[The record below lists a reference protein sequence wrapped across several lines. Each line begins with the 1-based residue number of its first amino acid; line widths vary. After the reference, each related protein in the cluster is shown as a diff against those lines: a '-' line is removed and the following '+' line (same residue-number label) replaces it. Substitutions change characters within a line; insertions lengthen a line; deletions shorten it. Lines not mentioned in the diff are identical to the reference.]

1 MAINVSKWSIERPAV
16 GIALFLV
23 LTAMGWLS
31 LTSLPVNRFPD
42 MELPVVTVQLHQQ
55 AASPSDL
62 ETQVARKVEDAFE
75 DIEGL
80 ERLDA
85 TISDGSVSLTA
96 EFAAYVAPNVAL
108 DRIQAAMLAV
118 RVQLPAT
125 LDEPSIELSNIRR
138 LAIATYA
145 VRSDQLSLPAIS
157 RRVDDRI
164 RPALEKVPGV
174 GRIARVGGSEREIRV
189 WLQRD
194 EMVARGLAP
203 QDVSRALRA
212 VSDNQ
217 AAGTV
222 KTAGFDEPVRT
233 MSAPVSIEDLG
244 TFPVRSSIG
253 SSDRLSDI
261 ARIEDAWS
269 VPSGFATLDA
279 DPIVALSIFAEKRAN
294 EVETFERIRDAV
306 QRMDDADT
314 MVQLTLLDENASYTS
329 NNFTSTMRTM
339 AEGAL
344 CTVAVI
350 FLFLRDRRSTL
361 IAAIGLPLAVV
372 PTFLAMEALGF
383 SLNLVSLLGLTLA
396 IGLLVDDTIVE
407 IENVSRHREMG
418 KTIWRAVID
427 ATEEIGGSVIAISL
441 TVVAVFLPLAL
452 IEGLPGRYFREFG
465 MTVAVATL
473 LSLLVARLI
482 TPLLAVTLLK
492 TVPPGKH
499 GEPGNIHRL
508 YSRLLRLSTRRQA
521 IPFGRRGIHLDMTH
535 VTVALGLLSIA
546 VPFLTVLPALPRGFI
561 PTEDGARLTFAIDMA
576 DGASATSMMQKSLEV
591 ARSLKSDADVQ
602 HIYAYRGGSNIG
614 RSNQQSFIVQL
625 MLTPPGE
632 RIRTRQD
639 VAADVARRLASIA
652 DIRGSEVGLTGSR
665 QFSLTLLGN
674 EPESLEQVSDSLASA
689 MAQMPAFRT
698 VTSLRPALRPELQL
712 MPDRDLVSELGI
724 SLDALSDA
732 VRVATVGDISR
743 ELAHI
748 DLQGRRVPV
757 RVQVEAGDGG
767 DISLLESMPLR
778 TADGN
783 VVPLAAVAE
792 IVTGFGPDEITRRDG
807 LRRIDLAADLN
818 GSASS
823 GTALSA
829 VMAWIEKNPL
839 PEGVSLQPTGETL
852 SMQDFFSSFFRA
864 ALLGLAAVFAILL
877 VLFGNPFQPLT
888 ILLSLPLALSGGI
901 LALAI
906 TGNGVTM
913 PVLIGALML
922 MGIVAKNAILIVDLS
937 GRLISEGH
945 APREAVVSAAEQRAR
960 PVVMTTA
967 AMIAGMI
974 PVSLGIGDG
983 GAFRAPMAI
992 VVIGGLLAS
1001 TALSLLF
1008 VPALFL
1014 RVHALQVV
1022 FARFVG
1028 ATPRTSATRPR
1039 S

>member
-16 GIALFLV
+16 GVALFLV

-31 LTSLPVNRFPD
+31 LTSLPVNRFPE
-42 MELPVVTVQLHQQ
+42 MEFPVVTVMLRQQ

-62 ETQVARKVEDAFE
+62 EMQVAQKVEDAFE

-80 ERLDA
+80 DRLDA
-85 TISDGSVSLTA
+85 TIGDGSVVLNA
-96 EFAAYVAPNVAL
+96 EFAAHVPPEVAL
-108 DRIQAAMLAV
+108 DRIQAAM
-118 RVQLPAT
+118 RVIRSQLPVN

-145 VRSDQLSLPAIS
+145 LRSDQLSLPAIS

-203 QDVSRALRA
+203 QDVSRALRT
-212 VSDNQ
+212 VGDNR
-217 AAGTV
+217 ASGAV
-222 KTAGFDEPVRT
+222 KTGGFDEPIRT
-233 MSAPVSIEDLG
+233 VSTPMSVEDLG
-244 TFPVRSSIG
+244 TLPVRTSAG

-269 VPSGFATLDA
+269 DPSSFATLDA
-279 DPIVALSIFAEKRAN
+279 VPIVALTIFAEKRAN
-294 EVETFERIRDAV
+294 EVETFEQIKSAV
-306 QRMDDADT
+306 QSLDDAET
-314 MVQLTLLDENASYTS
+314 MVQFTLLDENASYIS
-329 NNFTSTMRTM
+329 NNFTGTMRTM

-344 CTVAVI
+344 CTIAVV

-361 IAAIGLPLAVV
+361 IAAIGLPLAVI

-407 IENVSRHREMG
+407 IENVARHREMG

-427 ATEEIGGSVIAISL
+427 ATEEIGGSVTAISL
-441 TVVAVFLPLAL
+441 TVAAVFLPLAL

-465 MTVAVATL
+465 LTVAVATL
-473 LSLLVARLI
+473 LSLLVARVI
-482 TPLLAVTLLK
+482 TPLLAVALLK
-492 TVPPGKH
+492 PEPAGKPSKSGSSH
-499 GEPGNIHRL
+499 GF
-508 YSRLLRLSTRRQA
+508 YTRLLRLSIGRQTVSLG
-521 IPFGRRGIHLDMTH
+521 GRSLRLDMTL
-535 VTVALGLLSIA
+535 VTVTLGLLSVV
-546 VPFLTVLPALPRGFI
+546 VPFLTVLPTLPRGFI
-561 PTEDGARLTFAIDMA
+561 PTEDGTRLAFAIDMA
-576 DGASATSMMQKSLEV
+576 DGASASSMMQKSVEI
-591 ARSLKSDADVQ
+591 ARSLKKDPDVQ
-602 HIYAYRGGSNIG
+602 HIYAYRGDLNFGPP
-614 RSNQQSFIVQL
+614 NQQSFTVQL
-625 MLTPPGE
+625 MLTAPGE
-632 RIRTRQD
+632 RSRTRQQ
-639 VAADVARRLASIA
+639 VAADVTRQLAAIA
-652 DIRGSEVGLTGSR
+652 DIRSSELGLTGSR
-665 QFSLTLLGN
+665 QFALTLLSDDPGR
-674 EPESLEQVSDSLASA
+674 LELASDSLSSA
-689 MAQMPAFRT
+689 MAQMPEFRT
-698 VTSLRPALRPELQL
+698 VMSLRPALRSELQIV
-712 MPDRDLVSELGI
+712 PDRDLVSELGI

-757 RVQVEAGDGG
+757 RVQVEAGDEV
-767 DISLLESMPLR
+767 DISLIEGMPLR

-783 VVPLAAVAE
+783 VVPLAAIAEVVAGSGPAE
-792 IVTGFGPDEITRRDG
+792 IIRRDG
-807 LRRIDLAADLN
+807 VRRIDITADLH
-818 GSASS
+818 GAVTS
-823 GTALSA
+823 GAALSA
-829 VMAWIEKNPL
+829 VMTWIAANPL
-839 PEGVSLQPTGETL
+839 PDGVSLQPAGETQ
-852 SMQDFFSSFFRA
+852 SMQDFFSSFSRA
-864 ALLGLAAVFAILL
+864 ILLALAAVFAILL
-877 VLFGNPFQPLT
+877 ILFGNPFQPLT

-901 LALAI
+901 LALAF
-906 TGNGVTM
+906 TGNAVTM

-937 GRLISEGH
+937 GQLIKQGH
-945 APREAVVSAAEQRAR
+945 PPREAVVTAAEQRAR
-960 PVVMTTA
+960 PVIMTTA
-967 AMIAGMI
+967 AMIAGMV
-974 PVSLGIGDG
+974 PVSLGLGDG

-1014 RVHALQVV
+1014 RVHALQVLC
-1022 FARFVG
+1022 ARLVG
-1028 ATPRTSATRPR
+1028 ATPRTSATQPHG
-1039 S
+1039 

>member
-23 LTAMGWLS
+23 LTVMGWLS
-31 LTSLPVNRFPD
+31 LSSLPVNRFPD
-42 MELPVVTVQLHQQ
+42 MEFPVVTVLLHQQ

-62 ETQVARKVEDAFE
+62 ETQVAIEVEDAFE

-85 TISDGSVSLTA
+85 TIGDGSVMLTA
-96 EFAAYVAPNVAL
+96 EFAAHVSPDVAL
-108 DRIQAAMLAV
+108 DRIQAAVLTI
-118 RVQLPAT
+118 RSQLPAT
-125 LDEPSIELSNIRR
+125 LEEPSIELSNIRR

-145 VRSDQLSLPAIS
+145 VRSDRLSLPAIS
-157 RRVDDRI
+157 RRVDERI
-164 RPALEKVPGV
+164 RPALEKVAGV
-174 GRIARVGGSEREIRV
+174 GRIALVGGSEREIRV
-189 WLQRD
+189 WLQGD
-194 EMVARGLAP
+194 EMVARSLAP

-217 AAGTV
+217 SAGTV
-222 KTAGFDEPVRT
+222 KTNGFDEPIRT
-233 MSAPVSIEDLG
+233 VSAPISVDDLG
-244 TFPVRSSIG
+244 TFPIRNNAG

-269 VPSGFATLDA
+269 EPSGFATLDA

-294 EVETFERIRDAV
+294 EVETFERIKEAV
-306 QRMDDADT
+306 QRLDDAET
-314 MVQLTLLDENASYTS
+314 MVQLTLLDENASYVS
-329 NNFTSTMRTM
+329 NNFTGTMRTM

-344 CTVAVI
+344 CTIAVV

-361 IAAIGLPLAVV
+361 IAAIGLPLTVI
-372 PTFLAMEALGF
+372 PTFLAMDALDF

-418 KTIWRAVID
+418 KTIWRAVVD

-482 TPLLAVTLLK
+482 TPLLAVALL
-492 TVPPGKH
+492 TTEPPGKH
-499 GEPGNIHRL
+499 REPGDIHRL
-508 YSRLLRLSTRRQA
+508 YSRLLRLSTRRHA
-521 IPFGRRGIHLDMTH
+521 PRFGRRRIHLDMTL
-535 VTVALGLLSIA
+535 VTVVLGLLSVA

-561 PTEDGARLTFAIDMA
+561 PTEDGTRLTFAIDMA
-576 DGASATSMMQKSLEV
+576 DGASTSLMIEKSLEITRV
-591 ARSLKSDADVQ
+591 LKRDPDVR
-602 HIYAYRGGSNIG
+602 HIYAYRGGSNITQ
-614 RSNQQSFIVQL
+614 SNQQSFVVQL
-625 MLTPPGE
+625 MLTPLGD
-632 RIRTRQD
+632 RIRTRQE
-639 VAADVARRLASIA
+639 VAADIARHLTAIA
-652 DIRGSEVGLTGSR
+652 DIRGSELGLTGGR
-665 QFSLTLLGN
+665 QFSLSLLGD
-674 EPESLEQVSDSLASA
+674 EPRNLEQASDSLSSA
-689 MAQMPAFRT
+689 MAQMPQFRT
-698 VTSLRPALRPELQL
+698 VTSLRPALRPEWQIV
-712 MPDRDLVSELGI
+712 PDRDLVSELGI
-724 SLDALSDA
+724 SLDALSNA

-748 DLQGRRVPV
+748 DLQGHRVPI
-757 RVQVEAGDGG
+757 RVQVETAGDG
-767 DISLLESMPLR
+767 DISLIEGMPLR

-792 IVTGFGPDEITRRDG
+792 IVTGFGPAEIVRRDG
-807 LRRIDLAADLN
+807 SRRIDLTGDLN
-818 GSASS
+818 ASVSS
-823 GTALSA
+823 GSALSA
-829 VMAWIEKNPL
+829 VMQWIEKNPL
-839 PEGVSLQPTGETL
+839 PEGVSLQPAGETQ
-852 SMQDFFSSFFRA
+852 SMQDFFSSFLRA

-901 LALAI
+901 LALAA

-937 GRLISEGH
+937 GRLIQEGQD
-945 APREAVVSAAEQRAR
+945 ARDAVVSAAEQRAR

-967 AMIAGMI
+967 AMVAGMI

-1014 RVHALQVV
+1014 CVHAVQTRC
-1022 FARFVG
+1022 ARLIG
-1028 ATPRTSATRPR
+1028 APPPKSAAR
-1039 S
+1039 SHG

>member
-31 LTSLPVNRFPD
+31 LTSLPINRFPD

-75 DIEGL
+75 GIEGL

-85 TISDGSVSLTA
+85 SISDGSVRMTA
-96 EFAAYVAPNVAL
+96 EFAADVAPNIAL
-108 DRIQAAMLAV
+108 DRIQAAMLAI
-118 RVQLPAT
+118 RSQLPAT

-145 VRSDQLSLPAIS
+145 VRSEQLSLPAIS

-222 KTAGFDEPVRT
+222 KTDGFDEPIRT
-233 MSAPVSIEDLG
+233 LSAPVSIEDLG
-244 TFPVRSSIG
+244 TFPVRNSAG

-269 VPSGFATLDA
+269 EPSGFATLDA
-279 DPIVALSIFAEKRAN
+279 DPIVVVTIFAEKRAN
-294 EVETFERIRDAV
+294 EVETFERIKDAV
-306 QRMDDADT
+306 HRLGDADT

-329 NNFTSTMRTM
+329 NNFTGTMRTM

-372 PTFLAMEALGF
+372 PTFLAIEALGF

-492 TVPPGKH
+492 TEPPGKPR
-499 GEPGNIHRL
+499 EPGNIHRL

-521 IPFGRRGIHLDMTH
+521 IPFGRRGIHLDMTR
-535 VTVALGLLSIA
+535 VTVALGLLSVAI
-546 VPFLTVLPALPRGFI
+546 PFLTVLPALPRGFI

-591 ARSLKSDADVQ
+591 ARSLKSDPDIRHV
-602 HIYAYRGGSNIG
+602 YAYRDGSSAG
-614 RSNQQSFIVQL
+614 QASRQSFAVQL

-665 QFSLTLLGN
+665 QFSLTLQGN
-674 EPESLEQVSDSLASA
+674 EPDSLEQASDSLSSA

-698 VTSLRPALRPELQL
+698 VTSLRPALRPELQI

-829 VMAWIEKNPL
+829 VTAWIEKNPL
-839 PEGVSLQPTGETL
+839 PEGVNLQPTGETL

-937 GRLISEGH
+937 GQLIREGH

-1014 RVHALQVV
+1014 RVHALQVL
-1022 FARFVG
+1022 FARLVG
-1028 ATPRTSATRPR
+1028 ATPRTSATRSR